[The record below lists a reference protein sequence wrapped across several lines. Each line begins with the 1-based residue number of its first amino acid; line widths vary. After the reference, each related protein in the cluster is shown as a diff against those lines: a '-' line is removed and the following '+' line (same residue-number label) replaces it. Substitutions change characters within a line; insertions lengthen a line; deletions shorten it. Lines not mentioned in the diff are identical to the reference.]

1 MAREPI
7 NLYLNQYNMSREPDS
22 TETSISS
29 LLTKIESLL
38 MQTWQET
45 GHGCLTIES
54 EKISPKKIKVIIRG
68 STHYRYVICPEG
80 INESV
85 SKQIPEG
92 D

>member
-1 MAREPI
+1 
-7 NLYLNQYNMSREPDS
+7 MSRKPES

-29 LLTKIESLL
+29 LFAKIESLL

-54 EKISPKKIKVIIRG
+54 EKFSPKKIQVIIRG
-68 STHYRYVICPEG
+68 STHYRYVISPEG
-80 INESV
+80 INERL
-85 SKQIPEG
+85 SKQSTEG